1 MTNEAKHATQSTQAT
16 REDRE
21 RILGA
26 IWHRNAVR
34 RSASLPLLDVRRE
47 FEREVRRIVTARYI
61 ALLQPYLIV
70 AMREIAGHPGI
81 AGRLVQ
87 RLRATAIAR
96 RRLLAETGVDQ
107 PDHGLST
114 ATGSAWY
121 RTMLGIEKSSATPI
135 LTDRNA
141 PVSSR

>member
-1 MTNEAKHATQSTQAT
+1 MTNETKHAAHSIQVT
-16 REDRE
+16 RADRE

-26 IWHRNAVR
+26 IWHRNDVR

-47 FEREVRRIVTARYI
+47 FEREVRRIETARYI

-70 AMREIAGHPGI
+70 AMREIGGYPGV

-87 RLRATAIAR
+87 RLRGTAIAR
-96 RRLLAETGVDQ
+96 QRLLAETGVDQ

-114 ATGSAWY
+114 SIGSAWY
-121 RTMLGIEKSSATPI
+121 RTMLGIEKSSVTPI

-141 PVSSR
+141 SVSSR